1 MNMARSR
8 RSRKRRSRSKSNIGA
23 FATILGAL
31 AVLAILVGAG
41 VFLFLNTEKEIALND
56 DDLCPNRGSRGTVAV
71 LLDTTD
77 ELAAVT
83 KSEVRESILNMQREL
98 PRFYRASVY
107 TFDEKGLSD
116 EPLASVCNPGSLN
129 QMDDLARQGLTA
141 NPALI
146 NRKFSEFENKI
157 SSAIASV
164 FRQKF
169 EAKQSPI
176 LGSLQNLGAS
186 LPRPVDIDDEKYL
199 AGRNKVILVTDFLE
213 HTEVFSNYRSGLNMT
228 AFANSRATEKFG
240 KSYKDIDLN
249 VLLVRRN
256 VEGFTTMQLAQ
267 FWAQIFKSEFKSD
280 ILSIK
285 ILSGEL

>member
-1 MNMARSR
+1 MNMAKSR
-8 RSRKRRSRSKSNIGA
+8 RSRKRRSRSKNNFGA
-23 FATILGAL
+23 LATILGAL

-41 VFLFLNTEKEIALND
+41 AFLFLNTEKEITLNA

-83 KSEVRESILNMQREL
+83 KSEVRDSIFRMQREL

-116 EPLASVCNPGSLN
+116 KPLASVCNPGSLD
-129 QMDDLARQGLTA
+129 QMDDLAKQGLTA
-141 NPALI
+141 NPVLI
-146 NRKFSEFENKI
+146 NRKFSEFEGKI
-157 SSAIASV
+157 SSAISSV

-176 LGSLQNLGAS
+176 LASLQNLGAS
-186 LPRPVDIDDEKYL
+186 LPSPVDIDDEKYL
-199 AGRNKVILVTDFLE
+199 SGRNKVILVTDFLE
-213 HTEVFSNYRSGLNMT
+213 HTEVFSNYRSGLDIT

-256 VEGFTTMQLAQ
+256 IEGFATIQLAQ

-280 ILSIK
+280 ISLK

>member
-1 MNMARSR
+1 M
-8 RSRKRRSRSKSNIGA
+8 
-23 FATILGAL
+23 

-41 VFLFLNTEKEIALND
+41 VFLFLNTEKAIALND
-56 DDLCPNRGSRGTVAV
+56 DDLCPNRGARGTVAV

-83 KSEVRESILNMQREL
+83 KSEIRESILSMQREL

-116 EPLASVCNPGSLN
+116 KPLASVCNPGSLD
-129 QMDDLARQGLTA
+129 QMDDLAKQGLTA

-146 NRKFSEFENKI
+146 NRKFGEFENKI
-157 SSAIASV
+157 SSATSSV

-176 LGSLQNLGAS
+176 LASLQNLGAS

-228 AFANSRATEKFG
+228 AFANSR
-240 KSYKDIDLN
+240 
-249 VLLVRRN
+249 VRK
-256 VEGFTTMQLAQ
+256 V
-267 FWAQIFKSEFKSD
+267 W
-280 ILSIK
+280 K
-285 ILSGEL
+285 II